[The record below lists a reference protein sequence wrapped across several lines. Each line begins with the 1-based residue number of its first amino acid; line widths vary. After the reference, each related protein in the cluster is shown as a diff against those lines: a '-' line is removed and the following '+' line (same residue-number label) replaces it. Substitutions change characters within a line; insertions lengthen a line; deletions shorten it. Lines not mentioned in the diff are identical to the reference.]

1 MLLNPFM
8 YTLIMIAPV
17 LGTLVAGTVVI
28 ASAAISNSKS
38 G

>member
-1 MLLNPFM
+1 MLLNPLM

-17 LGTLVAGTVVI
+17 LGTLVAGTVVVVST
-28 ASAAISNSKS
+28 AMSGRKS